1 MPRGS
6 HGGAHGS
13 GQQTAQASSSQDPD
27 SDSDDPSF
35 LLTPSGSQKQ
45 HAAHQLTPAAVDR
58 KVCEVVQ
65 YILIMEQKKV
75 PVKRKDIIKNVLK
88 DYRSRYCEIIKRA
101 GRIFNQVFGMEL
113 VEIDPKIHAYILIN
127 KLEPAQDDS
136 MNWGDATA
144 KMGLLLVILSIIFMK
159 GNAVKDSLL
168 WHTLK
173 KLRIDPSEKH
183 QDFGDVKKLITE
195 EFVKQKYL
203 DYSRIPHTDPAEYE
217 FRWGPRAAQE
227 TSKMKVLEFVAKMH
241 SEQDPKTWATQYKEA
256 QLEAA
261 SSQPT

>member
-1 MPRGS
+1 MPAMVNIG
-6 HGGAHGS
+6 HGLMGVLITHGAM
-13 GQQTAQASSSQDPD
+13 AMDDPD

-58 KVCEVVQ
+58 K
-65 YILIMEQKKV
+65 
-75 PVKRKDIIKNVLK
+75 NVLK
-88 DYRSRYCEIIKRA
+88 DYRSRYCKIIKRA
-101 GRIFNQVFGMEL
+101 GRIFSQEFGMEL
-113 VEIDPKIHAYILIN
+113 VEIDPKNHAYILIN

-173 KLRIDPSEKH
+173 KLRIDPSERH

-203 DYSRIPHTDPAEYE
+203 DYSRIPHTDPAENE
-217 FRWGPRAAQE
+217 FQWGPRAARE
-227 TSKMKVLEFVAKMH
+227 TSKMEVLEFVAKMH
-241 SEQDPKTWATQYKEA
+241 SEQDPKTCATQFKEA

-261 SSQPT
+261 SSQPS